1 MPFIA
6 FRFVYASTFGNF
18 NSAPGSVTAAPRP
31 LTMAIMIGTAAEA
44 RAYGKAGARA
54 ADQAGQTA
62 LVTICCDRQ
71 STPAANFLQK
81 TGNLGII

>member
-1 MPFIA
+1 
-6 FRFVYASTFGNF
+6 
-18 NSAPGSVTAAPRP
+18 
-31 LTMAIMIGTAAEA
+31 MAIMIGTAAEA